1 MTSPVR
7 HLDGIRRAD
16 SASGVAMRVGI
27 AGLASH
33 GVDCTFANGVGNPPN
48 ASPAI
53 AGVLPTP

>member
-7 HLDGIRRAD
+7 HLDGIRRAV

-27 AGLASH
+27 VGPASH
-33 GVDCTFANGVGNPPN
+33 GVGCAFANGVGNPPN